1 MNASWQESYDKPR
14 QYVQKQRFCFH
25 IASKGQYSQGYG
37 LSSSHAQTWE
47 LDNKEG
53 RVPKNWCFRTMV
65 PEKTLESPL
74 ESKEIKLVNLKG
86 NQPLILF
93 VRTVAE
99 AEAPILWT
107 PDVNSWLIGKDPDAG
122 KDWRQ
127 KDKRVTKDKMVGWH
141 HQFNGHELGQT
152 LGDGEGWGNLA
163 CYSPWGHEDLNMT
176 WWLTNNNLAKSS
188 GSGSILKLDLK
199 INYNKS
205 DQYYG
210 KGNHST

>member
-1 MNASWQESYDKPR
+1 MNASWQESFDKPR

-53 RVPKNWCFRTMV
+53 RVPNNWCFRTMV

-86 NQPLILF
+86 NHSWIF
-93 VRTVAE
+93 IGRTDAE
-99 AEAPILWT
+99 AEAPILW
-107 PDVNSWLIGKDPDAG
+107 PLDGNSWLIGKDPDAG